1 MNAPLP
7 TEDEVG
13 KAAREMLRDLAN
25 ATGSA
30 DRAHVIRI
38 LTDALC
44 DVGYSREFAE
54 LVAEQSLGKFGDGRT
69 NG

>member
-1 MNAPLP
+1 MADSLP

-25 ATGSA
+25 ATESP
-30 DRAHVIRI
+30 DRAHVIQI
-38 LTDALC
+38 LTDALRDC
-44 DVGYSREFAE
+44 GLPPALAEMFAE
-54 LVAEQSLGKFGDGRT
+54 ESLRKFGDRT